1 VRDLEQE
8 IVSEIRAWSK
18 HALEKPNPFFN
29 NLPACPYARA
39 AWEKDMVGVSINYV
53 PHKQALYTLV
63 SAFPD
68 PLDLCILVD
77 LKYEKDPDNFHYY
90 LDRVNEAIADGIFID
105 RDIWVMGFHP
115 DDDVDEEVFDPNFEA
130 TNDTI
135 YAMTFIQR
143 LSKLEESADTL
154 RDTGYYDEYFKD
166 PDTRN
171 AWDTR
176 QSFYRRL
183 KNAGNA

>member
-1 VRDLEQE
+1 MTDLEQE

-39 AWEKDMVGVSINYV
+39 AWEKDMVGVSINHV

-77 LKYEKDPDNFHYY
+77 LKYEEDPDDFHYY

-130 TNDTI
+130 TNDI
-135 YAMTFIQR
+135 VYAMTFIQR

-154 RDTGYYDEYFKD
+154 REKGYYDSYFKD
-166 PDTRN
+166 PDMVDIWKTRRN
-171 AWDTR
+171 
-176 QSFYRRL
+176 FYRRL
-183 KNAGNA
+183 QDART

>member
-1 VRDLEQE
+1 
-8 IVSEIRAWSK
+8 
-18 HALEKPNPFFN
+18 
-29 NLPACPYARA
+29 
-39 AWEKDMVGVSINYV
+39 MVGVSINYV

-77 LKYEKDPDNFHYY
+77 LKYEKDPDDFHYY

-130 TNDTI
+130 TNDTV

-166 PDTRN
+166 PDTN
-171 AWDTR
+171 HLGHSSNFTGD
-176 QSFYRRL
+176 
-183 KNAGNA
+183 